1 MFWAS
6 WIRSRPLLFLRI
18 RILRSTSKKKNLH
31 FCCLVTFYDLLSLK
45 AGVNV
50 PTEINKQKTFTL
62 KLFFVVTLKV
72 TDPDPEK
79 TLLRIPDPRSR
90 GQKGTGSRI
99 RIRNTAPDSEPPFPE
114 NYVADRI
121 RIRQYEVRIRI
132 LLSSR
137 KSSRKKIDCYC
148 FVTSL

>member
-1 MFWAS
+1 
-6 WIRSRPLLFLRI
+6 
-18 RILRSTSKKKNLH
+18 
-31 FCCLVTFYDLLSLK
+31 LVTFYDLLSLK

-50 PTEINKQKTFTL
+50 PTEINKQKNFTL

-79 TLLRIPDPRSR
+79 TLLRIPDLRSR

-114 NYVADRI
+114 NYVADPDPS
-121 RIRQYEVRIRI
+121 VRGTDPDPFII
-132 LLSSR
+132 TQ
-137 KSSRKKIDCYC
+137 K
-148 FVTSL
+148 